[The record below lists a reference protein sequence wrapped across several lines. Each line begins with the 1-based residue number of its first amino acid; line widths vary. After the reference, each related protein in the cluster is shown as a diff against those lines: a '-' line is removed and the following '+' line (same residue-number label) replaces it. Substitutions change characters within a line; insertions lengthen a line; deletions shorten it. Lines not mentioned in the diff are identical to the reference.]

1 MTRRINTLLLMLLM
15 LVVSSRAY
23 ALDDNERAILQRVGI
38 SADDGA
44 LYINDEGHIYSV
56 DLSARGLKTIPFPLL
71 ELPYVVDINLSSN
84 PFNGQ
89 SKYYR
94 PEENAHIIC
103 VGNGIYRIYDYVHQE
118 ITQDFTET
126 SGRTLFRNTLCK
138 HHGLRKCKA
147 CNDCNK
153 SGNQCCDQI

>member
-15 LVVSSRAY
+15 LVVSSTAY

-84 PFNGQ
+84 PFNGDIGALASAYLQ
-89 SKYYR
+89 RNPTIS
-94 PEENAHIIC
+94 PVLNVLSIENC
-103 VGNGIYRIYDYVHQE
+103 GLTGNIGPLAGALSQIDYLYADRWQE
-118 ITQDFTET
+118 H
-126 SGRTLFRNTLCK
+126 C
-138 HHGLRKCKA
+138 RK
-147 CNDCNK
+147 
-153 SGNQCCDQI
+153 